1 MSPVARSPAW
11 PPVPFSFFSFA
22 LSPAS
27 SLTGRLIETVPRIP
41 VRDLAALRRHF
52 PGLGPEEIADRLV
65 AGAVRGTGAVGAGV
79 GSVAALPTPLAM
91 PAELAAGIL
100 GTAAVEFKLIAE
112 LHEVYGL
119 RAPGTARQRAALYL
133 AEWAGGRG
141 VSLVQPVPAAGLVL
155 GIRVRREVRRRLMR
169 LSVRRIPVLTPFMV
183 GAAIGAA
190 LNRRDTRKLA
200 RRIRADLRSRRV
212 PWEALPWPEP

>member
-1 MSPVARSPAW
+1 M
-11 PPVPFSFFSFA
+11 F
-22 LSPAS
+22 
-27 SLTGRLIETVPRIP
+27 SLTPSLAGRLIETAPRIP
-41 VRDLAALRRHF
+41 VRDLTTLRRYF

-65 AGAVRGTGAVGAGV
+65 TGAVRGAGAVGAGV

-91 PAELAAGIL
+91 PAELAAGVL

-133 AEWAGGRG
+133 AEWTKGRG
-141 VSLVQPVPAAGLVL
+141 LTIAQPVPAAGLVL
-155 GIRVRREVRRRLMR
+155 GIRVRREVRRRLLR
-169 LSVRRIPVLTPFMV
+169 LSVRRLPVLTPFMV
-183 GAAIGAA
+183 GAAIGAS

-200 RRIRADLRSRRV
+200 QRIRADLRSRRV
-212 PWEALPWPEP
+212 PWDALPGPVTG